1 MKGKTKIKRVLA
13 LVLTIAAL
21 AAGQSAWAASTW
33 TLTSSTS
40 TGITTFTITRSEN
53 TATETV
59 YYRTV
64 SLSAIEGQHFTAVS
78 GSLTFAAGQT
88 SKTVTV
94 TERNPDAEVYR
105 YQTGSRRSYRFE
117 LLDIDGTVIT
127 HCDKDV
133 NTTTPFT
140 YSGTNVNNAIPNNS
154 FVFLNGDPA
163 NLIGIGNCIDVA
175 YTPPT
180 SQVETS
186 GTYQGY
192 VLIDDSYDYSQK
204 AATVSTNTLISST
217 GATAAC
223 LKTMGYKIYA
233 TVCFTMKEKN
243 DGYYYVQIV
252 PGTANASYDGADSEG
267 SVNAPA
273 YSVYKACFELK
284 EGSGV
289 YSGEG
294 KMFFP
299 HRFDYANRAA
309 GGLFGTSQ
317 TSSWT
322 EFPLSESKL
331 WQQKFKSGY
340 RDNNTGSVVLDPDV
354 ASITTRF
361 DCAGSDDDTW
371 GFKDFYVR
379 MGLVDATAPTAL
391 NNYKVSGGRHQK
403 GNLIYVSVPFSELV
417 IVEGT
422 PTLTTTWGTLSYI
435 AGSGSNVLTFSG
447 AIASNASGTLSIS
460 ALSGTVK
467 DLAGNAFSG
476 TVSKNFGISLDA
488 TYVWSLSDFNQL
500 ATDTYEIATKT
511 DLYRLAYIVNV
522 SRNECKGITFLQ
534 TQDIVCDAGYTPIGY
549 QGDNDHSYFRGAYDG
564 QGHTVS
570 GITVTR
576 TGNTSA
582 DKYIGLFGYIY
593 EGTAQNVVLAN
604 STFTGYNY
612 VGGIAGEISWGTVRN
627 CRVESSV
634 TIKVGNSPAEN
645 FGGVVGYFHGS
656 GALMTGCVSA
666 ATIENNGLTC
676 NDCGGISGDVQYNT
690 LKDCLY
696 IGTSVTGTGYVG
708 SIAGSTISATI
719 SNNYYTAISLGSIG
733 GNSSSSDQDGA
744 RRART
749 VTLGEGITLSG
760 TKTTYDV
767 SGITAFGST
776 AIGYGGKI
784 YSGAGQTLTLSY
796 TGAVPAGYTLEG
808 FSVNGTAIDG
818 NTFTVPAADVTVSAN
833 FARLPIG
840 SIAYNE
846 TLGAY
851 EINCTQ
857 HLRDLAEYVN
867 GEYETQ
873 GNGIGEVL
881 VTVKEPHN
889 CAGLTFK
896 MTADIDFAP
905 TSTWDDYGSD
915 EHNYT
920 AIGCQQTIYVN
931 ALSTVMDTPFSGTF
945 DGQGH
950 TISGIRINKGSSSYQ
965 GLFGCVQEGTVQNVK
980 LVDSRITGRS
990 FTGGIVGR
998 NAGGTVVGCEAG
1010 HTVAVHI
1017 VQNNSTSVGGIMGSN
1032 KFYMGNSTYGT
1043 VTDCTSA
1050 AVITCSA
1057 ASCSSFGGVVG
1068 GNDDGSTVSDC
1079 TAAGVI
1085 VPDVTN
1091 SGAVVGNNSGNL
1103 NDNKYHSSLVGNYAF
1118 NIGTGTGDVSGG
1130 TTFNK
1135 SFYLFADRDNS
1146 ALLSA
1151 YAATY
1156 SGNSTTA
1163 HGGTHPSV
1171 TQLSVTLK
1179 GYILHKDG
1187 TWNTIALPFDFS
1199 NLNYAN
1205 SPLNGAT
1212 VKELD
1217 TSSTA
1222 YDSETGILNVAFKT
1236 ATSISAGKSYIVK
1249 WDSGTDVTDPTF
1261 SGISGSHFSTSNPAT
1276 NDAPIKIQGSSAK
1289 PFASTDGL
1297 LFDSHNADN
1306 QVCHAA
1312 ISLSAPA
1319 ESPGSTFE
1327 GWFTDEQRTVA
1338 PTVIPFGTDG
1348 SFSLYAKLTK
1358 NELTLTEADG
1368 VSTLTSQWQGKQV
1381 EVSFCRQFSAGKAST
1396 ICLPFPMTSIS
1407 GGKVYEFQDVTYN
1420 SSDGWVATMVD
1431 ATPNM
1436 VTETVANTPY
1446 LFLPDADGNV
1456 TFSGT
1461 IDNVP
1466 ASVAA
1471 GTTESGDWT
1480 FHGTYS
1486 RLDYGTELFS
1496 GTVFGFAATGG
1507 KASDGQTDVTA
1518 GQFIKAATGAYI
1530 QPFRAYLTYSGS
1542 NSALQAPSRRVQS
1555 DGIPD
1560 RITVRLTGKGG
1571 GTTAV
1576 GTIDTA
1582 TGEVTIEHWF
1592 NLNGQPVDGTPSA
1605 PGLYLNTEGRKVLI
1619 SE

>member
-21 AAGQSAWAASTW
+21 AAGQSAWAASTF

-40 TGITTFTITRSEN
+40 AGITTFTITRSES

-78 GSLTFAAGQT
+78 GSLTFTAGQT

-94 TERNPDAEVYR
+94 TEGNPDAEVYR

-117 LLDIDGTVIT
+117 VLDIDGTVIT
-127 HCDKDV
+127 HRDQTV

-204 AATVSTNTLISST
+204 AATVSTNTLINST

-243 DGYYYVQIV
+243 DGYYYVQII

-267 SVNAPA
+267 SVKDPA

-309 GGLFGTSQ
+309 GGLNGTGTSQ
-317 TSSWT
+317 TNAWT
-322 EFPLSESKL
+322 EFPLAESKL

-361 DCAGSDDDTW
+361 DCAGSDNDTW
-371 GFKDFYVR
+371 GFKDLYVR

-403 GNLIYVSVPFSELV
+403 GNIIYVSVPFSELV
-417 IVEGT
+417 TVEGT

-447 AIASNASGTLSIS
+447 VIASNASGTLSIS

-500 ATDTYEIATKT
+500 ATNTYEIATKT
-511 DLYRLAYIVNV
+511 DLYRLANIVNV
-522 SRNECKGITFLQ
+522 SRNECSGITFLQ
-534 TQDIVCDAGYTPIGY
+534 TQDTVCDAGYSPIGY
-549 QGDNDHSYFRGAYDG
+549 QGDNDHSSFRGTYDG

-576 TGNTSA
+576 TGNTKA
-582 DKYIGLFGYIY
+582 DSYIGLFGYIY
-593 EGTAQNVVLAN
+593 YGTVQNVVLAN
-604 STFTGYNY
+604 STFTGYRY

-634 TIKVGNSPAEN
+634 TIRVGNSPAEN
-645 FGGVVGYFHGS
+645 FGGVVGYFHAS

-676 NDCGGISGDVQYNT
+676 NDCGGISGDVSYCT

-708 SIAGSTISATI
+708 SIAGSTSSATI
-719 SNNYYTAISLGSIG
+719 SNNYYTAISLGGIG
-733 GNSSSSDQDGA
+733 VSSTSSDQDGA

-749 VTLGEGITLSG
+749 ITLGEGISLSG
-760 TKTTYDV
+760 TETTYDV
-767 SGITAFGST
+767 SGITAYGST

-818 NTFTVPAADVTVSAN
+818 NSFTMPASNVTVTAN
-833 FARLPIG
+833 LVRLHI
-840 SIAYNE
+840 ILDENE
-846 TLGAY
+846 T
-851 EINCTQ
+851 
-857 HLRDLAEYVN
+857 
-867 GEYETQ
+867 
-873 GNGIGEVL
+873 GNV
-881 VTVKEPHN
+881 
-889 CAGLTFK
+889 
-896 MTADIDFAP
+896 
-905 TSTWDDYGSD
+905 
-915 EHNYT
+915 
-920 AIGCQQTIYVN
+920 
-931 ALSTVMDTPFSGTF
+931 LST
-945 DGQGH
+945 
-950 TISGIRINKGSSSYQ
+950 
-965 GLFGCVQEGTVQNVK
+965 LC
-980 LVDSRITGRS
+980 
-990 FTGGIVGR
+990 
-998 NAGGTVVGCEAG
+998 
-1010 HTVAVHI
+1010 
-1017 VQNNSTSVGGIMGSN
+1017 
-1032 KFYMGNSTYGT
+1032 STY
-1043 VTDCTSA
+1043 
-1050 AVITCSA
+1050 
-1057 ASCSSFGGVVG
+1057 
-1068 GNDDGSTVSDC
+1068 
-1079 TAAGVI
+1079 
-1085 VPDVTN
+1085 
-1091 SGAVVGNNSGNL
+1091 
-1103 NDNKYHSSLVGNYAF
+1103 
-1118 NIGTGTGDVSGG
+1118 
-1130 TTFNK
+1130 
-1135 SFYLFADRDNS
+1135 
-1146 ALLSA
+1146 
-1151 YAATY
+1151 
-1156 SGNSTTA
+1156 
-1163 HGGTHPSV
+1163 
-1171 TQLSVTLK
+1171 
-1179 GYILHKDG
+1179 
-1187 TWNTIALPFDFS
+1187 
-1199 NLNYAN
+1199 
-1205 SPLNGAT
+1205 
-1212 VKELD
+1212 
-1217 TSSTA
+1217 
-1222 YDSETGILNVAFKT
+1222 
-1236 ATSISAGKSYIVK
+1236 
-1249 WDSGTDVTDPTF
+1249 
-1261 SGISGSHFSTSNPAT
+1261 
-1276 NDAPIKIQGSSAK
+1276 
-1289 PFASTDGL
+1289 
-1297 LFDSHNADN
+1297 
-1306 QVCHAA
+1306 
-1312 ISLSAPA
+1312 
-1319 ESPGSTFE
+1319 
-1327 GWFTDEQRTVA
+1327 
-1338 PTVIPFGTDG
+1338 
-1348 SFSLYAKLTK
+1348 
-1358 NELTLTEADG
+1358 
-1368 VSTLTSQWQGKQV
+1368 QGKQV
-1381 EVSFCRQFSAGKAST
+1381 EVSFSRQFSAGKAST

-1466 ASVAA
+1466 ASVTA
-1471 GTTESGDWT
+1471 GTTKSGDWT

-1486 RLDYGTELFS
+1486 RLDYGKEPFS

-1507 KASDGQTDVTA
+1507 KANDGRTDVTA
-1518 GQFIKAATGAYI
+1518 GQFIKAADGAFI

-1555 DGIPD
+1555 DVMPD

-1582 TGEVTIEHWF
+1582 TGEVTIERWF
-1592 NLNGQPVDGTPSA
+1592 NLNGQPVDGTPAA

>member
-21 AAGQSAWAASTW
+21 AAGQSAWAASTF
-33 TLTSSTS
+33 TVTSSTS
-40 TGITTFTITRSEN
+40 AGITTFTITRSES
-53 TATETV
+53 TADETV
-59 YYRTV
+59 HYRTV

-78 GSLTFAAGQT
+78 GSLTFTAGQT
-88 SKTVTV
+88 SNTVTV
-94 TERNPDAEVYR
+94 TERNPEADIYK

-117 LLDIDGTVIT
+117 VLDIDGTVIT
-127 HCDKDV
+127 HRDQTV
-133 NTTTPFT
+133 ITTTPFT

-163 NLIGIGNCIDVA
+163 NLIGIGKCIDVA

-180 SQVETS
+180 SQVESS

-192 VLIDDSYDYSQK
+192 VLIDDSYDYSQR
-204 AATVSTNTLISST
+204 AATVSTNTLINST

-252 PGTANASYDGADSEG
+252 PGTSSASYDGADPEG
-267 SVNAPA
+267 SVNNPV

-299 HRFDYANRAA
+299 HRFDSANRAA

-322 EFPLSESKL
+322 EFPLAESKL

-354 ASITTRF
+354 TSITTRF
-361 DCAGSDDDTW
+361 DCAGSDNDTW
-371 GFKDFYVR
+371 GFKDLYVR
-379 MGLVDATAPTAL
+379 MGLVDATAPTVL

-403 GNLIYVSVPFSELV
+403 GNIIYVSVPFSELV
-417 IVEGT
+417 TVDGT

-447 AIASNASGTLSIS
+447 AIGSDATGTFSVS
-460 ALSGTVK
+460 ALSGTVR
-467 DLAGNAFSG
+467 DLAGNNFSG
-476 TVSKNFGISLDA
+476 TVSKNFGITLDA
-488 TYVWSLSDFNQL
+488 TYVWSLSDLNQL
-500 ATDTYEIATKT
+500 ATGTYEIATKT
-511 DLYRLAYIVNV
+511 DLYRLANIVNV
-522 SRNECKGITFLQ
+522 SRNECEGITFRQ
-534 TQDIVCDAGYTPIGY
+534 TQNIVCDASYSPIGY
-549 QGDNDHSYFRGAYDG
+549 QGDNDHSYFCGTYDG

-576 TGNTSA
+576 TGNTST
-582 DKYIGLFGYIY
+582 DKNIGLFGCIVS
-593 EGTAQNVVLAN
+593 GTVQNVVLAN
-604 STFTGYNY
+604 STFTGNRY
-612 VGGIAGEISWGTVRN
+612 VGGIAGEMNWGAVRN

-634 TIKVGNSPAEN
+634 TIRAGNRPEEK

-656 GALMTGCVSA
+656 GGLMTGCVSA

-676 NDCGGISGDVQYNT
+676 NDCGGISGDVDFCT

-708 SIAGSTISATI
+708 SIAGEKTGATL
-719 SNNYYTAISLGSIG
+719 SNNYYTAISLGGIG
-733 GNSSSSDQDGA
+733 GSSTSSDQDGA

-749 VTLGEGITLSG
+749 VTLGEGISLGGSE
-760 TKTTYDV
+760 TTYDV
-767 SGITAFGST
+767 SGITAYGST

-796 TGAVPAGYTLEG
+796 TGAVPAGFAFDG

-851 EINCTQ
+851 EINCAQ

-867 GEYETQ
+867 GEYRDEEGT
-873 GNGIGEVL
+873 GIFNEYMTVT

-905 TSTWDDYGSD
+905 TSNWDDYGSD
-915 EHNYT
+915 DHNYT
-920 AIGCQQTIYVN
+920 AIGCWQTIYVN
-931 ALSTVMDTPFSGTF
+931 DKPTMMDNPFSGTF

-965 GLFGCVQEGTVQNVK
+965 GIFGYISGGTVRNVK
-980 LVDSRITGRS
+980 LSDTRITGRS
-990 FTGGIVGR
+990 YTGGIVGE
-998 NAGGTVVGCEAG
+998 NKGGTIADCEAG
-1010 HTVAVHI
+1010 HTVAVHN
-1017 VQNNSTSVGGIMGSN
+1017 VQKNTAKVGGIVGENFAS
-1032 KFYMGNSTYGT
+1032 SS
-1043 VTDCTSA
+1043 VTGCTSA
-1050 AVITCSA
+1050 AVITDDS
-1057 ASCSSFGGVVG
+1057 SKTGSSFGGVVG
-1068 GNDDGSTVSDC
+1068 FNDDDCTVSGC

-1085 VPDVTN
+1085 VPDVAN
-1091 SGAVVGNNSGNL
+1091 SGVVVGKNYGTLSG
-1103 NDNKYHSSLVGNYAF
+1103 NKYHSSLVGSYAF
-1118 NIGTGTGDVSGG
+1118 NIGTGTGDVSG

-1187 TWNTIALPFDFS
+1187 TWNTLALPFDFS
-1199 NLNYAN
+1199 NLNYSD

-1236 ATSISAGKSYIVK
+1236 ATSISAGKPYIVK

-1261 SGISGSHFSTSNPAT
+1261 SGISGCHFSTSNPAT

-1358 NELTLTEADG
+1358 NELTLTEVDG

-1381 EVSFCRQFSAGKAST
+1381 EVSFSRQFSAGKAST

-1420 SSDGWVATMVD
+1420 SSEGWVATMVD

-1446 LFLPDADGNV
+1446 LFLPDADGIV

-1486 RLDYGTELFS
+1486 RKDYGDEGFS
-1496 GTVFGFAATGG
+1496 GTVFGFAATSG
-1507 KASDGQTDVTA
+1507 KADDGVTDVEA
-1518 GQFIKAATGAYI
+1518 GQFVKAASGAYI
-1530 QPFRAYLTYSGS
+1530 LPFRAYLTYAGG
-1542 NSALQAPSRRVQS
+1542 NSALKAPGR
-1555 DGIPD
+1555 GIAATPAIPD
-1560 RITVRLTGKGG
+1560 RIKVRLLNRDG
-1571 GTTAV
+1571 GTTAT
-1576 GTIDTA
+1576 GTIDLN
-1582 TGEVTIEHWF
+1582 TGEITIDRWYY
-1592 NLNGQPVDGTPSA
+1592 LNGQPVEGAPTA
-1605 PGLYLNTEGRKVLI
+1605 PGMYLNADGKKVMITE
-1619 SE
+1619 

>member
-1 MKGKTKIKRVLA
+1 MRQIIFFKTKVLA

-33 TLTSSTS
+33 SVTSSTS
-40 TGITTFTITRSEN
+40 SGITTFTITRSES
-53 TATETV
+53 TAAETV
-59 YYRTV
+59 HYRTV

-78 GSLTFAAGQT
+78 GSLTFTAGQT

-94 TERNPDAEVYR
+94 TEGNPDAEIYR
-105 YQTGSRRSYRFE
+105 YQTDSRRSYRFE
-117 LLDIDGTVIT
+117 VLDIDGTVIT
-127 HCDKDV
+127 HRDQTV
-133 NTTTPFT
+133 ITTTPFT

-154 FVFLNGDPA
+154 FVFLNGEPA
-163 NLIGIGNCIDVA
+163 NLIGIGKCIDVA

-180 SQVETS
+180 SQVESS

-192 VLIDDSYDYSQK
+192 VLIDDSYDYSQR

-299 HRFDYANRAA
+299 HRFDYTNRAA
-309 GGLFGTSQ
+309 GGLNGTGTSQ
-317 TSSWT
+317 TNAWT
-322 EFPLSESKL
+322 EFPLAESKL

-361 DCAGSDDDTW
+361 DCAGSDNDTW
-371 GFKDFYVR
+371 GFKDLYVR

-403 GNLIYVSVPFSELV
+403 GNIIYVSVPFSELV
-417 IVEGT
+417 TVEGT
-422 PTLTTTWGTLSYI
+422 PTLTTTWGTLNYCS
-435 AGSGSNVLTFSG
+435 GSGSNVLTFSG
-447 AIASNASGTLSIS
+447 TIASDAAGTFSVS

-467 DLAGNAFSG
+467 DLAGNTFSG
-476 TVSKNFGISLDA
+476 TVSKSFGISLDA
-488 TYVWSLSDFNQL
+488 TYVWSLSDLNL
-500 ATDTYEIATKT
+500 LEANTYEIATKT
-511 DLYRLAYIVNV
+511 DLYRLANIVNV
-522 SRNECKGITFLQ
+522 SRNECKGITFRQ
-534 TQDIVCDAGYTPIGY
+534 TQDIVCDVGYTPIGY
-549 QGDNDHSYFRGAYDG
+549 QGDNDHSYFRGTYDG

-593 EGTAQNVVLAN
+593 EGTVQNVVLAN

-627 CRVESSV
+627 CRAESSV

-719 SNNYYTAISLGSIG
+719 SNNYYTAISLGGIG

-749 VTLGEGITLSG
+749 VTLGTGVALGG
-760 TKTTYDV
+760 TATTYDV
-767 SGITAFGST
+767 SGITAYGST

-796 TGAVPAGYTLEG
+796 NVPDGFSFEG

-818 NTFTVPAADVTVSAN
+818 NSFTMPAADVTVSAN

-840 SIAYNE
+840 SIAYNA

-851 EINCTQ
+851 EINCAQ

-867 GEYETQ
+867 GEYEIQ
-873 GNGIGEVL
+873 GEIQGLGTDAKL
-881 VTVKEPHN
+881 VTEKEGHN

-920 AIGCQQTIYVN
+920 AIGCWQKIYVN
-931 ALSTVMDTPFSGTF
+931 ADPMYMDNPFSGTF

-965 GLFGCVQEGTVQNVK
+965 GLFGYISGGTVRNVK
-980 LVDSRITGRS
+980 LSDTRITGRS
-990 FTGGIVGR
+990 YTGGIVGE
-998 NAGGTVVGCEAG
+998 NKGGTIADCEAG
-1010 HTVAVHI
+1010 HTVAVHN
-1017 VQNNSTSVGGIMGSN
+1017 VQQNTVMVGGIVGENLES
-1032 KFYMGNSTYGT
+1032 SS
-1043 VTDCTSA
+1043 VTGCTSA

-1057 ASCSSFGGVVG
+1057 G
-1068 GNDDGSTVSDC
+1068 DKTKLYLGS
-1079 TAAGVI
+1079 
-1085 VPDVTN
+1085 
-1091 SGAVVGNNSGNL
+1091 
-1103 NDNKYHSSLVGNYAF
+1103 DNKLYYPDAAMT
-1118 NIGTGTGDVSGG
+1118 IGTQRAYFQLADGLTAGD
-1130 TTFNK
+1130 
-1135 SFYLFADRDNS
+1135 
-1146 ALLSA
+1146 
-1151 YAATY
+1151 AT
-1156 SGNSTTA
+1156 SLIRA
-1163 HGGTHPSV
+1163 
-1171 TQLSVTLK
+1171 
-1179 GYILHKDG
+1179 
-1187 TWNTIALPFDFS
+1187 F
-1199 NLNYAN
+1199 
-1205 SPLNGAT
+1205 T
-1212 VKELD
+1212 VNFGDE
-1217 TSSTA
+1217 S
-1222 YDSETGILNVAFKT
+1222 TGI
-1236 ATSISAGKSYIVK
+1236 ISVH
-1249 WDSGTDVTDPTF
+1249 DSGF
-1261 SGISGSHFSTSNPAT
+1261 MING
-1276 NDAPIKIQGSSAK
+1276 
-1289 PFASTDGL
+1289 
-1297 LFDSHNADN
+1297 FDEWY
-1306 QVCHAA
+1306 
-1312 ISLSAPA
+1312 SL
-1319 ESPGSTFE
+1319 
-1327 GWFTDEQRTVA
+1327 D
-1338 PTVIPFGTDG
+1338 
-1348 SFSLYAKLTK
+1348 
-1358 NELTLTEADG
+1358 
-1368 VSTLTSQWQGKQV
+1368 
-1381 EVSFCRQFSAGKAST
+1381 
-1396 ICLPFPMTSIS
+1396 
-1407 GGKVYEFQDVTYN
+1407 
-1420 SSDGWVATMVD
+1420 
-1431 ATPNM
+1431 
-1436 VTETVANTPY
+1436 
-1446 LFLPDADGNV
+1446 
-1456 TFSGT
+1456 
-1461 IDNVP
+1461 
-1466 ASVAA
+1466 
-1471 GTTESGDWT
+1471 
-1480 FHGTYS
+1480 
-1486 RLDYGTELFS
+1486 
-1496 GTVFGFAATGG
+1496 
-1507 KASDGQTDVTA
+1507 
-1518 GQFIKAATGAYI
+1518 
-1530 QPFRAYLTYSGS
+1530 
-1542 NSALQAPSRRVQS
+1542 
-1555 DGIPD
+1555 
-1560 RITVRLTGKGG
+1560 
-1571 GTTAV
+1571 
-1576 GTIDTA
+1576 
-1582 TGEVTIEHWF
+1582 
-1592 NLNGQPVDGTPSA
+1592 
-1605 PGLYLNTEGRKVLI
+1605 GRKLDRKPTLRGI
-1619 SE
+1619 YINKGNKIIIK

>member
-1 MKGKTKIKRVLA
+1 M
-13 LVLTIAAL
+13 LTIAAL
-21 AAGQSAWAASTW
+21 AAGQSAWAASTF

-40 TGITTFTITRSEN
+40 AGITTFTITRSES
-53 TATETV
+53 TAAETV
-59 YYRTV
+59 FYRTV
-64 SLSAIEGQHFTAVS
+64 SLSALEGQHFTAVS
-78 GSLTFAAGQT
+78 GSLTFTAGQT

-94 TERNPDAEVYR
+94 TEGNPDVEVYR

-117 LLDIDGTVIT
+117 VLDIDGTVIT
-127 HCDKDV
+127 HCDKTV
-133 NTTTPFT
+133 ITTDPFT
-140 YSGTNVNNAIPNNS
+140 YSGINVNNAIPNNS
-154 FVFLNGDPA
+154 FVYLNGDPA
-163 NLIGIGNCIDVA
+163 NLIGIGKCIDVA

-180 SQVETS
+180 SQVESS

-192 VLIDDSYDYSQK
+192 VLIDDSYDYSQR

-217 GATAAC
+217 GATTAC

-252 PGTANASYDGADSEG
+252 PGTASASYDGADPNG
-267 SVNAPA
+267 SVNDPA

-322 EFPLSESKL
+322 EFPLSDSKL

-371 GFKDFYVR
+371 GFKDLYVR

-403 GNLIYVSVPFSELV
+403 GNIIYVSVPFSELV
-417 IVEGT
+417 TVEGT
-422 PTLTTTWGTLSYI
+422 PTLTTTWGTLNYCS
-435 AGSGSNVLTFSG
+435 GSGSNVLTFSG
-447 AIASNASGTLSIS
+447 AIASNAAGTFSVS
-460 ALSGTVK
+460 AMSGTVK
-467 DLAGNAFSG
+467 DLAGNNFSG
-476 TVSKNFGISLDA
+476 TVSKSFSITLDEP
-488 TYVWSLSDFNQL
+488 YVWSFSDLNQL
-500 ATDTYEIATKT
+500 ATNTYEIATKT
-511 DLYRLAYIVNV
+511 DLYRLANIVNV
-522 SRNECKGITFLQ
+522 SRNECKGITFRQ
-534 TQDIVCDAGYTPIGY
+534 TQDIVCDASYTPIGY
-549 QGDNDHSYFRGAYDG
+549 QGDGDHSYFRGTYDG

-593 EGTAQNVVLAN
+593 EGTVQNVVLAN

-666 ATIENNGLTC
+666 ATIDNNGLTC
-676 NDCGGISGDVQYNT
+676 NDCGGISGDVEYNT

-719 SNNYYTAISLGSIG
+719 SNNYYTAINLGG
-733 GNSSSSDQDGA
+733 VGAYTGAADQDGA

-749 VTLGEGITLSG
+749 ITLGEGISLAGSE
-760 TKTTYDV
+760 TTYDV
-767 SGITAFGST
+767 SGITAYGST

-818 NTFTVPAADVTVSAN
+818 NSFTMPASNVTVTAN
-833 FARLPIG
+833 LVRMHIILDENA
-840 SIAYNE
+840 
-846 TLGAY
+846 T
-851 EINCTQ
+851 
-857 HLRDLAEYVN
+857 
-867 GEYETQ
+867 
-873 GNGIGEVL
+873 GNV
-881 VTVKEPHN
+881 
-889 CAGLTFK
+889 
-896 MTADIDFAP
+896 
-905 TSTWDDYGSD
+905 
-915 EHNYT
+915 
-920 AIGCQQTIYVN
+920 
-931 ALSTVMDTPFSGTF
+931 LST
-945 DGQGH
+945 
-950 TISGIRINKGSSSYQ
+950 
-965 GLFGCVQEGTVQNVK
+965 LC
-980 LVDSRITGRS
+980 
-990 FTGGIVGR
+990 
-998 NAGGTVVGCEAG
+998 
-1010 HTVAVHI
+1010 
-1017 VQNNSTSVGGIMGSN
+1017 
-1032 KFYMGNSTYGT
+1032 STY
-1043 VTDCTSA
+1043 
-1050 AVITCSA
+1050 
-1057 ASCSSFGGVVG
+1057 
-1068 GNDDGSTVSDC
+1068 
-1079 TAAGVI
+1079 
-1085 VPDVTN
+1085 
-1091 SGAVVGNNSGNL
+1091 
-1103 NDNKYHSSLVGNYAF
+1103 
-1118 NIGTGTGDVSGG
+1118 
-1130 TTFNK
+1130 
-1135 SFYLFADRDNS
+1135 
-1146 ALLSA
+1146 
-1151 YAATY
+1151 
-1156 SGNSTTA
+1156 
-1163 HGGTHPSV
+1163 
-1171 TQLSVTLK
+1171 
-1179 GYILHKDG
+1179 
-1187 TWNTIALPFDFS
+1187 
-1199 NLNYAN
+1199 
-1205 SPLNGAT
+1205 
-1212 VKELD
+1212 
-1217 TSSTA
+1217 
-1222 YDSETGILNVAFKT
+1222 
-1236 ATSISAGKSYIVK
+1236 
-1249 WDSGTDVTDPTF
+1249 
-1261 SGISGSHFSTSNPAT
+1261 
-1276 NDAPIKIQGSSAK
+1276 
-1289 PFASTDGL
+1289 
-1297 LFDSHNADN
+1297 
-1306 QVCHAA
+1306 
-1312 ISLSAPA
+1312 
-1319 ESPGSTFE
+1319 
-1327 GWFTDEQRTVA
+1327 
-1338 PTVIPFGTDG
+1338 
-1348 SFSLYAKLTK
+1348 
-1358 NELTLTEADG
+1358 
-1368 VSTLTSQWQGKQV
+1368 QGKQV
-1381 EVSFCRQFSAGKAST
+1381 EVSFSRQFSAGKAST

-1461 IDNVP
+1461 IDNVS
-1466 ASVAA
+1466 ASVTA
-1471 GTTESGDWT
+1471 GTTKSGDWT

-1486 RLDYGTELFS
+1486 RLDYGTEPFS

-1507 KASDGQTDVTA
+1507 KANDGRTDVTA
-1518 GQFIKAATGAYI
+1518 GQFIKAADGAFI

-1555 DGIPD
+1555 DVMPD

-1582 TGEVTIEHWF
+1582 TGEVTIERWF
-1592 NLNGQPVDGTPSA
+1592 NLNGQPVDGTPAA
-1605 PGLYLNTEGRKVLI
+1605 PGLYLNSEGRKVLI

>member
-21 AAGQSAWAASTW
+21 AAGQSAWAASTF

-40 TGITTFTITRSEN
+40 AGITTFTITRSES
-53 TATETV
+53 TAAETV

-64 SLSAIEGQHFTAVS
+64 SLSALEGQHFTAVS
-78 GSLTFAAGQT
+78 GSLTFTAGQT

-94 TERNPDAEVYR
+94 TEAAPSDAVYKV
-105 YQTGSRRSYRFE
+105 YNSNSRAYRFE
-117 LLDIDGTVIT
+117 LLDVDGTVIAQRDRT
-127 HCDKDV
+127 V
-133 NTTTPFT
+133 SGGTQFT
-140 YSGTNVNNAIPNNS
+140 DTYLNKSITGLAYFDHYGDGSLLSGTTHY
-154 FVFLNGDPA
+154 L
-163 NLIGIGNCIDVA
+163 DVA
-175 YTPPT
+175 H
-180 SQVETS
+180 S
-186 GTYQGY
+186 GSVGTWVKVGEGG
-192 VLIDDSYDYSQK
+192 YSQ
-204 AATVSTNTLISST
+204 AVHTIST
-217 GATAAC
+217 GALYNSNST
-223 LKTMGYKIYA
+223 LRTYLNSSGTKMYA
-233 TVCFTMKEKN
+233 TVYFTQKEDQ
-243 DGYYYVQIV
+243 DGYQYIQILV
-252 PGTANASYDGADSEG
+252 DNSSTYDDNDPNGA
-267 SVNAPA
+267 VNTP
-273 YSVYKACFELK
+273 STSLYKACFILSYDPS
-284 EGSGV
+284 GSV
-289 YSGEG
+289 ETNPHTQ
-294 KMFFP
+294 FFP
-299 HRFDYANRAA
+299 HRWDYADRNAQYSGNGWNWQEFDYDNAHLYEQEFKSATPSLRAENSGSLVLAPTVNNINVRFDAA
-309 GGLFGTSQ
+309 G
-317 TSSWT
+317 
-322 EFPLSESKL
+322 
-331 WQQKFKSGY
+331 SG
-340 RDNNTGSVVLDPDV
+340 G
-354 ASITTRF
+354 
-361 DCAGSDDDTW
+361 DDW
-371 GFKDFYVR
+371 YFKDLKVR
-379 MGLVDATAPTAL
+379 LALVDVTAPTVL

-403 GNLIYVSVPFSELV
+403 GNIIYVSVPFSELV
-417 IVEGT
+417 TVDGT
-422 PTLTTTWGTLSYI
+422 PTLTTTWGTLSYC
-435 AGSGSNVLTFSG
+435 AGSGSNVLTFCG
-447 AIASNASGTLSIS
+447 QIASDATGTFSVS

-467 DLAGNAFSG
+467 DLAGNTFSG
-476 TVSKNFGISLDA
+476 TVSKAFGIPLDA
-488 TYVWSLSDFNQL
+488 TYEWSLSDLNQL
-500 ATDTYEIATKT
+500 RANTYEIATKT
-511 DLYRLAYIVNV
+511 DLYRLANIVNV
-522 SRNECKGITFLQ
+522 SRNECEGITFLQ

-549 QGDNDHSYFRGAYDG
+549 QGDNDHAYFRGTYDG
-564 QGHTVS
+564 QDHTVS

-576 TGNTSA
+576 TGNTRA
-582 DKYIGLFGYIY
+582 DQYIGLFGCIAY
-593 EGTAQNVVLAN
+593 GTVQNVVLAN
-604 STFTGYNY
+604 STFTGYER
-612 VGGIAGEISWGTVRN
+612 VGGIAGYNSWGTVRN

-634 TIKVGNSPAEN
+634 TIRVGCDGEK
-645 FGGVVGYFHGS
+645 FGGVVGYLVGT
-656 GALMTGCVSA
+656 GALISGCVSA
-666 ATIENNGLTC
+666 ATIENSGLTC
-676 NDCGGISGDVQYNT
+676 NDCGGIVGNVDNGT

-696 IGTSVTGTGYVG
+696 IGTSVTGSSCVG
-708 SIAGSTISATI
+708 SIAGDKTGATL
-719 SNNYYTAISLGSIG
+719 SNNYYTAINLGG
-733 GNSSSSDQDGA
+733 VGAYTGAADQDGA
-744 RRART
+744 RRARAI
-749 VTLGEGITLSG
+749 TLGEGISLAGSE
-760 TKTTYDV
+760 TTYDV
-767 SGITAFGST
+767 SGITAYGST

-784 YSGAGQTLTLSY
+784 YSGAGQTLTLNY
-796 TGAVPAGYTLEG
+796 NVPDGFSFEG

-851 EINCTQ
+851 EINCAQ
-857 HLRDLAEYVN
+857 HLRDLAEYVK

-998 NAGGTVVGCEAG
+998 NAGGTVAGCEAG

-1032 KFYMGNSTYGT
+1032 KFYTGNSTYGT

-1050 AVITCSA
+1050 AVIICSA

-1068 GNDDGSTVSDC
+1068 GNDDGCTVSDC

-1091 SGAVVGNNSGNL
+1091 SGAVVGNNSGTL
-1103 NDNKYHSSLVGNYAF
+1103 NDNKYHSSLVGSYAF
-1118 NIGTGTGDVSGG
+1118 NIGTGTGDVEG
-1130 TTFNK
+1130 TSFTK
-1135 SFYLFADRDNS
+1135 SFFLYTDRDNS
-1146 ALLSA
+1146 ALLDA

-1156 SGNSTTA
+1156 GGGKSSTA
-1163 HGGTHPSV
+1163 HSGTPPTV
-1171 TQLSVTLK
+1171 ANLNVTLK
-1179 GYILHKDG
+1179 GYTLHKDG
-1187 TWNTIALPFDFS
+1187 SWNTIALPFDFS

-1236 ATSISAGKSYIVK
+1236 ATSISAGKPYIVK

-1261 SGISGSHFSTSNPAT
+1261 SGISGSHFSTYNPAT

-1297 LFDSHNADN
+1297 LYDSHNADN

-1381 EVSFCRQFSAGKAST
+1381 EVSFSRQFSAGKAST

-1420 SSDGWVATMVD
+1420 SSEGWVATMVD
-1431 ATPNM
+1431 ATPNE

-1446 LFLPDADGNV
+1446 LFLPDADGSV

-1466 ASVAA
+1466 ASVTA

-1486 RLDYGTELFS
+1486 RKDYGDEGFS
-1496 GTVFGFAATGG
+1496 GTVFGFAGTSG
-1507 KASDGQTDVTA
+1507 KATDGVTDVEA
-1518 GQFIKAATGAYI
+1518 GQFVKAASGAYI
-1530 QPFRAYLTYSGS
+1530 LPFRAYLTYAGG
-1542 NSALQAPSRRVQS
+1542 NSALKAPGRSTV
-1555 DGIPD
+1555 GTPAVPD
-1560 RITVRLTGKGG
+1560 RIKVRLLRRDG
-1571 GTTAV
+1571 GTTAT
-1576 GTIDTA
+1576 GTIDMN
-1582 TGEVTIEHWF
+1582 TGEITIDRWYY
-1592 NLNGQPVDGTPSA
+1592 LNGQPVEGAPTA
-1605 PGLYLNTEGRKVLI
+1605 PGMYLNADGKKVMITE
-1619 SE
+1619 